1 MGFTTMKTFINWL
14 FIPLLLLLPAW
25 YRSLKDAP
33 KLPPGVKVA
42 DAANRTK
49 TAAVVA
55 EEEAAVARGAA
66 ARAMSARGM
75 LTGAGLI
82 ATVGFLLWPEI
93 SDSLKKPARQST
105 EQESDQRRFE
115 RQARAAQD
123 VTASE
128 DDRDDRDE
136 PTRSVSREEDERIS
150 AQKDYR
156 GDPGWRARNSSERN
170 VVCRWVPI
178 DWEWEEY
185 RCHDYF
191 ERPITYPR
199 GSRGYQKPQ
208 RREPKPQFVRYGPNM
223 TACRRGG
230 CPYNGG

>member
-1 MGFTTMKTFINWL
+1 MPSPNFLI
-14 FIPLLLLLPAW
+14 
-25 YRSLKDAP
+25 
-33 KLPPGVKVA
+33 
-42 DAANRTK
+42 
-49 TAAVVA
+49 
-55 EEEAAVARGAA
+55 
-66 ARAMSARGM
+66 
-75 LTGAGLI
+75 GAGLA
-82 ATVGFLLWPEI
+82 ATVAFLLWPEI
-93 SDSLKKPARQST
+93 TGGMKHATSDQRD
-105 EQESDQRRFE
+105 DQRRFE

-123 VTASE
+123 VTATGDE
-128 DDRDDRDE
+128 RDDRDE
-136 PTRSVSREEDERIS
+136 QPANQPRNVSREEDERIS

-191 ERPITYPR
+191 ERPMAYQP
-199 GSRGYQKPQ
+199 GSRGYHKPQ
-208 RREPKPQFVRYGPNM
+208 RREPKPQFVRYGPNV